1 MGSVGYTQVSPMK
14 VNQFVNQKKKFF
26 ANNQH
31 HKQSEFV
38 FGSPVIQRGG
48 YGNEAVQ
55 NQNANNANAA
65 PQVETVKKSESHPI
79 EQYWNEYKRQREAAA
94 IASNEVAP
102 VGYAPQANSAAPQSG
117 VHDGAN
123 FHGR

>member
-1 MGSVGYTQVSPMK
+1 MK
-14 VNQFVNQKKKFF
+14 QNQFVNQKKKFF

-38 FGSPVIQRGG
+38 FGSPVVQRGG
-48 YGNEAVQ
+48 YGNQGAQ
-55 NQNANNANAA
+55 NPSTDFNVD
-65 PQVETVKKSESHPI
+65 PQVETVKNLESHPI

-94 IASNEVAP
+94 VAQTDTSAK
-102 VGYAPQANSAAPQSG
+102 VGFVPQMNSAAPQSG
-117 VHDGAN
+117 VNNGAN